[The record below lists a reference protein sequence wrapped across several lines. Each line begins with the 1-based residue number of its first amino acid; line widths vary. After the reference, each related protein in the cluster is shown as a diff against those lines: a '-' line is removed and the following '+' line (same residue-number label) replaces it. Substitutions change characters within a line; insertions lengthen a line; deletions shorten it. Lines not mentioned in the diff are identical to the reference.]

1 MKIKMRQLTFIS
13 DTHNRHKEIHP
24 SHLDG
29 GDVLIHTGDFSNRG
43 TAGEIRD
50 FFNWFKK
57 QTQYTHRICI
67 AGNHDRLAELNPE
80 YFAELVPDNVIYL
93 QDSGVTLG
101 DLNFWGTPVTAEFCN
116 WAFNKTGPELDKHFA
131 YIPDDTHVL
140 LTHGGPSGVL
150 QTLENG
156 LDVGMPQ
163 LAARIEDLKELEIAA
178 FGHIHHSHRTTKNNG
193 IIYVNSAICNESYLA
208 SNIPITVC
216 V

>member
-1 MKIKMRQLTFIS
+1 MRQLTFIS

-24 SHLDG
+24 DNLDG
-29 GDVLIHTGDFSNRG
+29 GDVLIHTGDFSTLGNP
-43 TAGEIRD
+43 TEVFE

-67 AGNHDRLAELNPE
+67 AGNHDRLAEVSPE
-80 YFAELVPDNVIYL
+80 YFKDFVPDNVIYL
-93 QDSGVTLG
+93 QDSGITLG
-101 DLNFWGTPVTAEFCN
+101 GLNFWGTPVTAEFCN

-131 YIPDDTHVL
+131 LIPDNTHVL

-156 LDVGMPQ
+156 MDVGMPQ
-163 LAARIEDLKELEIAA
+163 LDARIEDLPELKVSA
-178 FGHIHHSHRTTKNNG
+178 FGHIHNDYGTTKKKG
-193 IIYVNSAICNESYLA
+193 VTYVNSAICNERYLA
-208 SNIPITVC
+208 SNIPITVY